1 MHSCNGWKLKTWKIA
16 AHCSAFSTRHTLP
29 GLEKSS
35 GPATME
41 FDTFVFCVTVI
52 DRRFPEIATHSEF
65 IKEIYYFQRYL

>member
-1 MHSCNGWKLKTWKIA
+1 
-16 AHCSAFSTRHTLP
+16 LP

-65 IKEIYYFQRYL
+65 IKGNILFSKISIGVSTIM